1 MRIQNDSLLFHTSNR
16 TAFLLGGWPEGAQ
29 VCEQSPLQGNRGKG
43 EGGGEEGGG
52 ERVGGEAGSRRGRG
66 EGERGRVG
74 RIKEIALE
82 GGKEGGGGGRGL
94 VSGYVFYS
102 WSH

>member
-43 EGGGEEGGG
+43 EGVERKEEGRGWE
-52 ERVGGEAGSRRGRG
+52 ERQGV
-66 EGERGRVG
+66 
-74 RIKEIALE
+74 
-82 GGKEGGGGGRGL
+82 GGGGVRERG
-94 VSGYVFYS
+94 GE
-102 WSH
+102 